1 MDGGRGTSEAS
12 TPSATSGLGAGREED
27 DASLAARDRIDSRL
41 ERLSA
46 QRKALRKAM
55 REFGSDFD
63 ARTWSDAFVS
73 PEPDDINRVFAVT
86 GGYLAL
92 VNNTAEA
99 VKTGAKLASLN
110 LTAGIPG
117 LPGIVDAIRL
127 DGGFS
132 DRQAETFVELYRTR
146 NRLQHSSPD
155 IEADEVH
162 RQVRALLRHLPRFIK
177 SYLAWLQRHDIQL

>member
-1 MDGGRGTSEAS
+1 MDGAHTGETRSHTTTGEVD
-12 TPSATSGLGAGREED
+12 AGRED
-27 DASLAARDRIDSRL
+27 GADLAARDRIDSRL

-46 QRKALRKAM
+46 QRTALRRAM
-55 REFGSDFD
+55 REFGHDFD

-73 PEPDDINRVFAVT
+73 PEPDDINRVLAVT

-99 VKTGAKLASLN
+99 IRTGAKLAGMN
-110 LTAGIPG
+110 PTVGMPG

-132 DRQAETFVELYRTR
+132 DRPAATFVELYRTR
-146 NRLQHSSPD
+146 NRLQHASPD
-155 IEADEVH
+155 IEADEIH
-162 RQVRALLRHLPRFIK
+162 RQVRALLRHLPGFIR
-177 SYLAWLQRHDIQL
+177 SYLAWLQTHAIGL